1 MRITSGFSKKFF
13 EEDAVFEVM
22 DNLVFDDT
30 KLVIYFVSANYD
42 QQKVSNGVRE
52 YLNKVAFRNDIKIV
66 GSSTAGE
73 IFNGDFLSDS
83 IVAVSFSGDIKAGV
97 GVCERVSVK
106 GILAGSEVFERA
118 CYDMGKTSEQI
129 KSDFRYGEKFIGI
142 SLTDGL
148 SNVEEYIMLTL
159 KNAAGDINIVGG
171 SAADNLKYE
180 RTYLHVNGSTLI
192 DASVLILMEI
202 DMPFEVG
209 YTINHT
215 PTPFTMKI
223 TDANFKKRLVNEIDY
238 TPIVNIYGKLSGKD
252 AGELNF
258 YDLMSNPLGVSY
270 NNQVYLRSPIRIN
283 SNGSMSFQCF
293 LKEGQEVIRMRQQ
306 SMVKELE
313 ELITKLERKLGNVE
327 SLLVFNCAYRYLE
340 MLRDKTSYDI
350 KSVFN
355 GIDMIGMNSFG
366 QQLNGMHMNQSLTYI
381 AFGSR

>member
-30 KLVIYFVSANYD
+30 KLSIYFISANYD

-52 YLNKVAFRNDIKIV
+52 YLNKVAFRN
-66 GSSTAGE
+66 
-73 IFNGDFLSDS
+73 
-83 IVAVSFSGDIKAGV
+83 
-97 GVCERVSVK
+97 
-106 GILAGSEVFERA
+106 
-118 CYDMGKTSEQI
+118 
-129 KSDFRYGEKFIGI
+129 
-142 SLTDGL
+142 
-148 SNVEEYIMLTL
+148 
-159 KNAAGDINIVGG
+159 
-171 SAADNLKYE
+171 E
-180 RTYLHVNGSTLI
+180 RTYLHVNGSVLI

-209 YTINHT
+209 YTINYT

-223 TDANFKKRLVNEIDY
+223 TDANFKKRLVKEIDY

-252 AGELNF
+252 ASELNF

-270 NNQVYLRSPIRIN
+270 NNQVFLRSPIRVN
-283 SNGSMSFQCF
+283 SDGSMSFQCF
-293 LKEGQEVIRMRQQ
+293 LKEGQEVIRMHQQ

-313 ELITKLERKLGNVE
+313 ELIRRLERKLGNVE
-327 SLLVFNCAYRYLE
+327 CLLVFNCAYRYLE
-340 MLRDKTSYDI
+340 MLRDKTSYNI

-381 AFGSR
+381 AFGSE